1 MQRKKMRDQ
10 NVFGTKKCGEKRQ
23 INLLINRWL
32 SHTKRGGSQK
42 KKRKNHLSY
51 TFLSKSPTQKNLGP
65 LKT

>member
-1 MQRKKMRDQ
+1 MRDQ
-10 NVFGTKKCGEKRQ
+10 NVFGTKKWGEKRQ

-42 KKRKNHLSY
+42 KKRENHLSY

>member
-1 MQRKKMRDQ
+1 MGRKKTNQ
-10 NVFGTKKCGEKRQ
+10 FV
-23 INLLINRWL
+23 INRWL

>member
-10 NVFGTKKCGEKRQ
+10 NVFGTKKWGEKRQ